1 MADQRI
7 VTQALIEADVDAG
20 SATERIV
27 TQVILEVDVGYAPAS
42 ALSPRM
48 GVVLFS
54 GGNVTMV

>member
-27 TQVILEVDVGYAPAS
+27 TQVILEVDVGYFNVNHYRVN
-42 ALSPRM
+42 RM
-48 GVVLFS
+48 GVL
-54 GGNVTMV
+54 